1 MRPESLDFGV
11 KRFCG
16 CIGQPVLEVVD
27 NGVIVVFKGF
37 NDLAESVVS
46 ECFHAVVP
54 SGEVKPCRGRGG
66 LPVENVHKFKVEVV
80 RPLQHG
86 EHPEQHAGPF
96 PLLRVPF
103 GFVGEKQV
111 FAARHDLRPGLA
123 VLHPFR
129 LPFPDK
135 VLLPPRARGPA
146 PGPEFLDGLVLLGEH
161 LPAEVYPHVVDG
173 LGHEPLHVETVVY
186 QPGAREH
193 GPGGEHHG
201 RRQVGGH
208 GLHPAAYFQR
218 DEPEYGG
225 HRVGG
230 HPAHH
235 RGQRPFPA
243 ASGLVGQDR
252 IDLAAGQAGLV
263 EAHVPADVV
272 REEHVF
278 RRMPQLLPA
287 AVTADFFLV
296 LLAQRLPVEA
306 VAGGERGDA
315 HRRGFNLLLLKK
327 RRTRRSSASRRT
339 RTVPSHS

>member
-173 LGHEPLHVETVVY
+173 AVSIMADDRSVVTVFTL
-186 QPGAREH
+186 
-193 GPGGEHHG
+193 
-201 RRQVGGH
+201 RRTSSGTSLSMADTVSEAT
-208 GLHPAAYFQR
+208 PR
-218 DEPEYGG
+218 TI
-225 HRVGG
+225 
-230 HPAHH
+230 
-235 RGQRPFPA
+235 A
-243 ASGLVGQDR
+243 ASVPFLPRPALLV
-252 IDLAAGQAGLV
+252 
-263 EAHVPADVV
+263 
-272 REEHVF
+272 
-278 RRMPQLLPA
+278 
-287 AVTADFFLV
+287 
-296 LLAQRLPVEA
+296 
-306 VAGGERGDA
+306 
-315 HRRGFNLLLLKK
+315 
-327 RRTRRSSASRRT
+327 
-339 RTVPSHS
+339 RTV